1 MLSKKIIDLT
11 LPINNKMSGVSI
23 KPAKTLTVDGW
34 NATTL
39 NLYSHSGTHMDA
51 PLHFGVNEQTIDKL
65 PSERLISD
73 AWVVNLTQLKPKEE
87 ILISHLESIAEDF
100 KAGQSIILHT
110 DWSKKLGTLAYRN
123 DLPRISKELAN
134 WLGEKKVNILGVE
147 PPSVADVNNIDEV
160 TEIHHIL
167 MKNDIIIVE
176 GLCNLEQITTQKV
189 TLIAL
194 PLKVEGGDG
203 APARVIALQDSF

>member
-1 MLSKKIIDLT
+1 MHNKKIIDLT
-11 LPINNKMSGVSI
+11 LPINNKMSGVTITS
-23 KPAKTLTVDGW
+23 AKTLSVDGW

-65 PSERLISD
+65 PLERLISE
-73 AWVVNLTQLKPKEE
+73 AWVVNLTHIKPKEE
-87 ILISHLESIAEDF
+87 ILISHLDVIADDF
-100 KAGQSIILHT
+100 EAGQSIILYT
-110 DWSKKLGTLAYRN
+110 GWSKKLGTTAYRD
-123 DLPRISKELAN
+123 DLPRISAALAN

-176 GLCNLEQITTQKV
+176 GLCNLEQITTKKV

-203 APARVIALQDSF
+203 APSRVIALQE